1 MTMWIT
7 GHNSVDNLGKRAGS
21 SRAAD
26 WHYAHYPLPIIII
39 YSLFNMRFN

>member
-1 MTMWIT
+1 MLIT
-7 GHNSVDNLGKRAGS
+7 QGSRVDNLSKHAGS
-21 SRAAD
+21 SLAAR